1 MTHPTLTVA
10 TRTHE
15 RDAYQL
21 DKWLTDRA
29 RWQQHQPLTWALAG
43 YLPLAMDT
51 TLDTATTDGT
61 RIRFN
66 PLWSGGLD
74 DATRC
79 HIHAHLVWHCVA
91 GHFLPA
97 PVTDHHRWHLACD
110 HEVNAVLLLLGIA
123 LPGKATFFPACIG
136 KPLIEIHEWLKFHPH
151 LAEEELVDQLE
162 PAEMN
167 CTALA
172 RQWSNRVESLL
183 ATPEVASANSTRKA
197 LWLIQRI
204 MATVRHR

>member
-10 TRTHE
+10 TRTHG

-43 YLPLAMDT
+43 YLPLAVDT
-51 TLDTATTDGT
+51 TLDTATTDGA

-66 PLWSGGLD
+66 PLWSCGLD
-74 DATRC
+74 EATR
-79 HIHAHLVWHCVA
+79 HYIHAHLVWHSVA
-91 GHFLPA
+91 GHFLSA
-97 PVTDHHRWHLACD
+97 PVDDRHRWHLACD

-136 KPLIEIHEWLKFHPH
+136 KPLVEIHEWLKFHPH

-162 PAEMN
+162 PAD
-167 CTALA
+167 TDRVALA
-172 RQWSNRVESLL
+172 HEWTNRLAALL
-183 ATPEVASANSTRKA
+183 TTPEVASADSTQKA
-197 LWLIQRI
+197 FWLIQCM
-204 MATVRHR
+204 MATVRDR